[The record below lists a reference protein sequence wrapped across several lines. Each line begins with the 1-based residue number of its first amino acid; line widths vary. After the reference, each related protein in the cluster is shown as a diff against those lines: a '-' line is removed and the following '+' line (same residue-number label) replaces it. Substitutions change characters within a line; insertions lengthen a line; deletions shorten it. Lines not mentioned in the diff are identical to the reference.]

1 MRIIL
6 RSRDRRGSIGLR
18 LLFIIRCHISL
29 NLAKNGKNKSDLAVP
44 GCLEKIVYD
53 NN

>member
-18 LLFIIRCHISL
+18 LLFVFRL
-29 NLAKNGKNKSDLAVP
+29 NIWVKFAENMENKPDLEVP
-44 GCLEKIVYD
+44 GSLEKIVYD